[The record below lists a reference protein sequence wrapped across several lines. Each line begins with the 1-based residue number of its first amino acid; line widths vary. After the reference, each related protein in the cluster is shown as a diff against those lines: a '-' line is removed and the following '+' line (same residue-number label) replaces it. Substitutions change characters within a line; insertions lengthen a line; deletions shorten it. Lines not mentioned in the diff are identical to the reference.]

1 MVVAKIL
8 LNSKNVDYLC
18 FDNAKIMAQ
27 YCLDNKVVPYEVYEN
42 VKYID
47 DYLKK
52 YNFYLNSDMYY
63 NFKDKCKDD
72 DKEIYAKW
80 MITMDMSGR
89 LIDTMLYGFTHEYK
103 EESYTYAP
111 AYNKYDDNM
120 RYITVTVYLCVDAN
134 TTKDQVYN
142 MAYKYLNNKVIKEI
156 MNKQE
161 SS

>member
-47 DYLKK
+47 
-52 YNFYLNSDMYY
+52 NE
-63 NFKDKCKDD
+63 D
-72 DKEIYAKW
+72 DKKIYAKW

-120 RYITVTVYLCVDAN
+120 RYITVTIYLCVDAN